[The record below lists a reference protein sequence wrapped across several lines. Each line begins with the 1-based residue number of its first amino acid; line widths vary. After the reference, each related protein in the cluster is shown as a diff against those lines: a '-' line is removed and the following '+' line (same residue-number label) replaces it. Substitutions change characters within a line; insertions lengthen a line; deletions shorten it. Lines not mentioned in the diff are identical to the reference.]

1 MPIEFDKTPNSI
13 EKLKKRKVRVR
24 MLMTK
29 GEYEVGKVYEV
40 TQDLARVWLNR
51 RHAEEDKMIDGPP
64 EIKQ

>member
-51 RHAEEDKMIDGPP
+51 RHAE
-64 EIKQ
+64 